1 MSSLIHFF
9 TSILVFLDSIFN
21 NLGLTII
28 VFTILIRLLLLP
40 LTLPSIKSSKKIQEL
55 QPELKKLKE
64 KHANNKQALA
74 LAQAQ
79 LYKSYNIN
87 PLAGCLP
94 QLLQLFILVVLYQA
108 IIKLFNSP
116 ELNFNL
122 DFFWVNLSQ
131 ADQFFILPIIAGLTQ
146 FLLSLMIAPA
156 TQTRDLVA
164 NDSKLKSVQQA
175 NKKEEDMAEMAA
187 TMQQQMIF
195 LMPVMTT
202 VIALK
207 LPSGLALYWIAGTV
221 ITMIT
226 QYFVSGWGGLATYW
240 NKYVASFG
248 PLKGK
253 YLMATTAKKLTV
265 IPQKIHLKKEPSL
278 IEKIFNQA
286 KTTNTAGDLASVLQK
301 IDGSDAALKP
311 KNKKA
316 TKAKKD
322 IGTKRRKNKNR
333 KRK

>member
-1 MSSLIHFF
+1 MSNFISFF
-9 TSILVFLDSIFN
+9 ISILVFLDSIFN

-28 VFTILIRLLLLP
+28 VFTVLIRLLLLP

-64 KHANNKQALA
+64 KHASDKQAMA

-79 LYKSYNIN
+79 LYKTYNIN

-94 QLLQLFILVVLYQA
+94 QLLQLFILIVLYQA

-122 DFFWVNLSQ
+122 NFLWVNLSQ
-131 ADQFFILPIIAGLTQ
+131 ADQFFVLPVFAGLTQ

-156 TQTRDLVA
+156 TQTRDVVA
-164 NDSKLKSVQQA
+164 NDSKSKIIQQA
-175 NKKEEDMAEMAA
+175 NKKEEDIAEMAA

-207 LPSGLALYWIAGTV
+207 LPSGLALYWIAGTL

-240 NKYVASFG
+240 NKYVTKFG
-248 PLKGK
+248 PFKNK
-253 YLMATTAKKLTV
+253 YLSVTTQTKLTA
-265 IPQKIHLKKEPSL
+265 IPKKIHLKQKS
-278 IEKIFNQA
+278 IFDTKLFSHQA
-286 KTTNTAGDLASVLQK
+286 PADDLASVLKK
-301 IDGSDAALKP
+301 IDGSEVSLKP
-311 KNKKA
+311 KNTKA
-316 TKAKKD
+316 TKIKKDLLAKKR
-322 IGTKRRKNKNR
+322 KRKNKR
-333 KRK
+333 KK